1 MKYIVIDSHAHVY
14 PKKIARRASE
24 NIGLFYGY
32 PVPEVPISEPGTLE
46 ALIAE
51 GKAAGTAAHCVS
63 GAATAAN
70 QVASI
75 NDFLISL
82 PDEADGITLYKYG
95 TAHHELS
102 NVGDE
107 LARIKAAGLRG
118 IKLHADCQRF
128 NIDGREAYPIYEA
141 ASELAL
147 PILMHLGDETHD
159 YSSPLKLVKMLRDFP
174 RLRVVAAHL
183 GGYRDWDNGRQLA
196 GLENV
201 WFDSCSSQSILT
213 PERAAEQIRHFGSE
227 RCFFGTDYPI
237 WNVGEELGHFLR
249 LPLTDGE
256 KERVLGKNFLT
267 FING

>member
-1 MKYIVIDSHAHVY
+1 MKYNVIDSHAHVY

-32 PVPEVPISEPGTLE
+32 PVPEVPVSEPGTLE

-51 GKAAGTAAHCVS
+51 GKTAGTSAHCVS

-70 QVASI
+70 QVVSI

-82 PDEADGITLYKYG
+82 PEEQDGIRLYKYG
-95 TAHHELS
+95 TAHHELE

-107 LARIKAAGLRG
+107 LERIKKAGLLG

-128 NIDGREAYPIYEA
+128 NIDGREAYPIYDA
-141 ASELAL
+141 AEQLGI
-147 PILMHLGDETHD
+147 PVLMHLGDETHD

-174 RLRVVAAHL
+174 KLRVVAAHL

-201 WFDSCSSQSILT
+201 WFDTCSSQSILT
-213 PERAAEQIRHFGSE
+213 PERAVAQIRHFGAE

-237 WNVGEELGHFLR
+237 WNVGAELEKFLS
-249 LPLTDGE
+249 LPLTE
-256 KERVLGKNFLT
+256 TERAGILGGNFLA
-267 FING
+267 FIGL